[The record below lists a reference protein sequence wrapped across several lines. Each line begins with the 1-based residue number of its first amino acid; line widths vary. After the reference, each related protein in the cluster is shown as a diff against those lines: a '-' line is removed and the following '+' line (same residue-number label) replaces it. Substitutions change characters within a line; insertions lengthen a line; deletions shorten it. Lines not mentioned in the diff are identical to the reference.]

1 MDKSYTEKRIEL
13 GQDVNNA
20 WSLVAARFA
29 QEHVPFGAEDA
40 LAEKLFKRLFPVVQR
55 CSQEA
60 REAAK

>member
-1 MDKSYTEKRIEL
+1 
-13 GQDVNNA
+13 
-20 WSLVAARFA
+20 LVAARFA